1 MSSASIPDDV
11 PATDSEPTISLISTQ
26 QPFASPSPSTAHNM
40 PVPVV
45 KSQQLRVKAE
55 EKAALGLGAE
65 IPLAMRFP
73 SSPSS
78 PPLPFPSLVAPF
90 PTVLRASF
98 LCVIK
103 WSVSTIP
110 RWRGVDGQA
119 RWLSNL

>member
-45 KSQQLRVKAE
+45 RSQQLQVKAE

-78 PPLPFPSLVAPF
+78 PPPSLPFPSLVGPF
-90 PTVLRASF
+90 PHRTTGFAFVRYQM
-98 LCVIK
+98 
-103 WSVSTIP
+103 VSEYHSQVE
-110 RWRGVDGQA
+110 R
-119 RWLSNL
+119 S